1 MNHRAAGL
9 VVAGVVLA
17 LLPAVPTSG
26 VVAAAPSPGAAGIG
40 DPYFPLDGN
49 GGIDVRHYGI
59 HDSYDFAER
68 RLTGFT
74 RLTVRATKDLSR
86 FDLDLLLP
94 VSSVTVDRRPARF
107 GRPNAHELRITPARP
122 LAAGTTFVVVVRYGG
137 RPGRI
142 SWEGERNW
150 LADDHEVVTMNQPH
164 MAPWWFPANDHPRD
178 RARMDIHITTPR
190 GQRVVANGHL
200 VGRAVHGQQVTT
212 HWHAAEPMVPY
223 LAFFA
228 AGRFDVEHGVHDGLP
243 WYVAVSRRIPGA
255 DRDRSMA
262 LMKRTPALVDWLEAE
277 LGVAYPF
284 SNTGGVTTNLSPGF
298 ALETQTRPTYP
309 VLGSGSV
316 TTVVHELAHQW
327 FGDSV
332 AVENWRDIWL
342 NEGAA
347 TFMEVRYEAW
357 RGGETGE
364 HWLSD
369 WYAVLADDATF
380 WRLPIDDP
388 GPEHLFDWQV
398 YQRGAMAL
406 QALRNRIGPDDFA
419 VLLDQWLTRNRGGN
433 GSTVKFRALAAEV
446 SGEDLQG
453 FFDAWLS
460 SSTRPD
466 PTAANGL

>member
-1 MNHRAAGL
+1 
-9 VVAGVVLA
+9 VLA
-17 LLPAVPTSG
+17 LLPTAPTAG
-26 VVAAAPSPGAAGIG
+26 VVAAAPSPGAAGMG

-59 HDSYDFAER
+59 HDSYDFAHR
-68 RLTGFT
+68 RLSGFT

-94 VSSVTVDRRPARF
+94 VRSVTVGGRTARF
-107 GRPNAHELRITPARP
+107 GRPDAHELRITPARP
-122 LAAGTTFVVVVRYGG
+122 IAAGAKFEVVVRYAG
-137 RPGRI
+137 RPARI
-142 SWEGERNW
+142 SWQGESNW
-150 LADDHEVVTMNQPH
+150 LADAHEVVAMNQPH

-178 RARMDIHITTPR
+178 RARMDIHITTSR
-190 GQRVVANGHL
+190 DQRVVANGRL
-200 VGRAVHGQQVTT
+200 VRRAVHGERVTT
-212 HWHAAEPMVPY
+212 HWRAAEPMVPY

-228 AGRFDVEHGVHDGLP
+228 AGRFAVEHGVHDGLP
-243 WYVAVSRRIPGA
+243 WYVAVSRAISDA
-255 DRDRSMA
+255 DRHRSMV
-262 LMKRTPALVDWLEAE
+262 LMKRTPALVDWLEGE
-277 LGVAYPF
+277 LGLPYPF
-284 SNTGGVTTNLSPGF
+284 STTGGVTTSLSPGF
-298 ALETQTRPTYP
+298 ALENQTRPTYP
-309 VLGSGSV
+309 VLDPGSV

-332 AVENWRDIWL
+332 AVANWRDIWL

-347 TFMEVRYEAW
+347 TFMEVRYTASH
-357 RGGETGE
+357 GGESGE

-369 WYAVLADDATF
+369 WYAVLADDPTF

-388 GPEHLFDWQV
+388 GPDHLFAWQV
-398 YQRGAMAL
+398 YQRGGMTF

-419 VLLDQWLTRNRGGN
+419 VLLDRWLTGNRGGN
-433 GSTVKFRALAAEV
+433 GSTEEFRALASEV

-460 SSTRPD
+460 SGTRPD